1 MIAAAVNAKV
11 LWYLTRGSGIVAL
24 LLLTA
29 SVALGVV
36 TSLRWK
42 SDLWPRFT
50 VASLHRSLTLLAIA
64 FVAVHVGTTVLDGY
78 APVGLRDAFLPFL
91 SHYRPVWLGLGA
103 VAFDLLLALV
113 ITSLLRARIGYR
125 MWRGIHWLAYASWPV
140 ALVHAL
146 GTGSDARLTW
156 MVAVGIGAVAVAAL
170 AVVARAA
177 LGPGPRGMRS
187 AAAAAALLAP
197 VAIGGWYETGPARHG
212 WARRA
217 GTPTALLARP
227 GTVQVAE
234 KQDRRSII
242 PLPKSFTSRLHGTVH
257 ETGSDEE
264 LVTVEIVGRLSG
276 VPGGSV
282 RLVLR
287 GIPEGGGV
295 SMTASGVSYVPAGTR
310 AVYMGKVTELDGQQ
324 VVAGVA
330 TPSGARLDLAFALNI
345 DVADGTVTGTVRGIT
360 A

>member
-1 MIAAAVNAKV
+1 MIAAALNAKV
-11 LWYLTRGSGIVAL
+11 FWYVTRGSGIVAL

-36 TSLRWK
+36 TTLRWK
-42 SDLWPRFT
+42 SDLWPRFA
-50 VASLHRSLTLLAIA
+50 VASLHRSLTLLAVA

-78 APVGLRDAFLPFL
+78 APVGLRDAFVPLL
-91 SHYRPVWLGLGA
+91 SQYRPVWLGLGA

-113 ITSLLRARIGYR
+113 LTSLLRARIGYR

-156 MVAVGIGAVAVAAL
+156 MVAIGIAAVAVAAL

-177 LGPGPRGMRS
+177 LGAGPRGVRA

-197 VAIGGWYETGPARHG
+197 VAIAAWYETGPARHG

-227 GTVQVAE
+227 ATAQVAE
-234 KQDRRSII
+234 QRVGRAN
-242 PLPKSFTSRLHGTVH
+242 LQVARFTSRLSGTVH
-257 ETGSDEE
+257 EAGSDED
-264 LVTVEIVGRLSG
+264 LVTLQIAGRLSG
-276 VPGGSV
+276 RPGGSV
-282 RLVLR
+282 RLDLR
-287 GIPEGGGV
+287 GVPADGGV
-295 SMTASGVSYVPAGTR
+295 TMTASGVSYVPAGTR
-310 AVYMGKVTELDGQQ
+310 TVYTGSVTELDGEH
-324 VVAGVA
+324 VVAAVA
-330 TPSGARLDLAFALNI
+330 TESGARLELAFALNV
-345 DVADGTVTGTVRGIT
+345 DVAGGTVTGTVRG
-360 A
+360 APA